1 MNDKETKENAE
12 KADFLRIKIPLLW
25 IFKQQYESRK
35 DKRNNVSWIVAYIVY
50 VWVYQWQLNTKVG
63 FGKIRK
69 KDVYDHIEKTFPF
82 SKPNAIVGAL
92 IQTDFCAWGYSQYK
106 GKRVVCLRCTY
117 LNKKLGINNHAE
129 YEESANIGIVAE
141 SNEKVRKATTIQKE
155 SIEPLSYPYN
165 NWVLDSVYSCGNGL
179 ISVNGHIM
187 SDKNGEYWDFDK
199 RCRMYIPNN
208 EYLDPRNCG
217 VDNNAPPRPT
227 PTAIYDWDIRAWVE
241 NGKMY
246 DGEKWIEIEVKEEE
260 LPF

>member
-1 MNDKETKENAE
+1 MNKEQTENNE
-12 KADFLRIKIPLLW
+12 KTDFLRIKIPLLW

-35 DKRNNVSWIVAYIVY
+35 DKGDNVSWLVAYIVY
-50 VWVYQWQLNTKVG
+50 VWAYQWQLNTKVG

-82 SKPNAIVGAL
+82 SKPHAIVGAL
-92 IQTDFCAWGYSQYK
+92 VRAGFCVWGYSQYR
-106 GKRVVCLRCTY
+106 GKKVICLQCTY
-117 LNKKLGINNHAE
+117 LNKKFGINNNAD
-129 YEESANIGIVAE
+129 YDESSNVSVVTE
-141 SNEKVRKATTIQKE
+141 SNEKVEKATTIQKE
-155 SIEPLSYPYN
+155 SIEPLSYPYD
-165 NWVLDSVYSCGNGL
+165 NWALDSVYRHGNGL

-187 SDKNGEYWDFDK
+187 SDSNGEYWDFNK

-227 PTAIYDWDIRAWVE
+227 PTAIYDFDHRAWIE
-241 NGKMY
+241 NGKKWN
-246 DGEKWIEIEVKEEE
+246 GENWEEIEVLEDFE